1 MSKRSLAVMWILVL
15 ISFLIGLWFYP
26 RLPATAASHWDSHG
40 QVDGYTSRFWGA
52 FLIPL
57 IALGIDLL
65 LTMIPLID
73 PLRKNIA
80 SFRPYYEA
88 FAVIF
93 TLYLIFIQLFELL
106 WNVGVHLNPNVVFP
120 VGIGLLLL
128 YLGFFLEHVK
138 PNWFIGIRTP
148 WTLSSER
155 VWEKTHRLGA
165 ALFKVLGIAMIAAT
179 ALPPRIFIWILL
191 GGTIA
196 VALALM
202 VYSYWL
208 YEREQKVGSKRA

>member
-26 RLPATAASHWDSHG
+26 RLPATVASHWNGHG

-57 IALGIDLL
+57 IALGIGLL
-65 LTMIPLID
+65 LTLIPLID

-120 VGIGLLLL
+120 VGIGLLFL

-165 ALFKVLGIAMIAAT
+165 ALFKALGIAMIAAI
-179 ALPPRIFIWILL
+179 ALPSRIFIWIIL

-196 VALALM
+196 VTLALT

-208 YEREQKVGSKRA
+208 YEREQKVSGKRA